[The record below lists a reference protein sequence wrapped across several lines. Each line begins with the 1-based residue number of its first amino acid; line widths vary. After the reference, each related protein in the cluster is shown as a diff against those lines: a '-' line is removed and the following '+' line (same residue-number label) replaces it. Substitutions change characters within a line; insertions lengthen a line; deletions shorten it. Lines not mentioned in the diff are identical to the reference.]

1 LPVLESMVLG
11 TPVMTSNV
19 SSLPEVAGDA
29 ALMVDP
35 YDVHAMTRHILALA
49 SDDDLCA
56 ELSAR
61 GRVQAAKFSPEAYQ
75 ERLRTLYA
83 KLA

>member
-1 LPVLESMVLG
+1 MSLG
-11 TPVMTSNV
+11 TPVLTANV

-49 SDDDLCA
+49 ADEDLCA
-56 ELSAR
+56 DLSAR
-61 GRVQAAKFSPEAYQ
+61 GRIQAAKFSPEAYQ
-75 ERLRTLYA
+75 ERLRGLYA
-83 KLA
+83 RLA